1 MGRLRRRATIAQK
14 GIAQILETASEYGF
28 QGEESQLARDAQ
40 GLARALQRPE
50 RPKSNEKLRNGAR
63 STVAAH
69 PRYRRTG
76 EAFAIMWA
84 STLGGRVLI
93 AVLAAPDLGPREG
106 WRTPPTTVQDYSGGF
121 E

>member
-76 EAFAIMWA
+76 EALAIMW
-84 STLGGRVLI
+84 
-93 AVLAAPDLGPREG
+93 LALSEG
-106 WRTPPTTVQDYSGGF
+106 
-121 E
+121 EC